1 MRPAKRRVV
10 CSHIARRIPID
21 PAAIGRRR
29 GRLAIVGIGPG
40 DTAWRT
46 PEASALVARSGDI
59 VGYSL
64 YLDLLGSAT
73 AGKTL
78 HPGMLGGETE
88 RARLALSAK
97 GPGEGEVT
105 AASTP
110 AYWRL
115 EMPASKT
122 PTSRPFAEV
131 ETPTGLKVRL
141 FTDTGEAL
149 GLLSALFGAAGA
161 R

>member
-1 MRPAKRRVV
+1 MQARGCAVFDRWCALRCDPKFHETRCTNPGARAA
-10 CSHIARRIPID
+10 ARRHG
-21 PAAIGRRR
+21 AA
-29 GRLAIVGIGPG
+29 A
-40 DTAWRT
+40 
-46 PEASALVARSGDI
+46 VAR
-59 VGYSL
+59 
-64 YLDLLGSAT
+64 AT
-73 AGKTL
+73 KV
-78 HPGMLGGETE
+78 E

-115 EMPASKT
+115 EMPAST
-122 PTSRPFAEV
+122 PRTSRPFAEV

-149 GLLSALFGAAGA
+149 GLLSALLGAAGA